1 MKGEATLEIQEL
13 YQFDAIALKAKLE
26 SRELNISEV
35 VRHYKAVMERKN
47 PQLNA
52 VVHYIE
58 EPVNTDGYFRGLPF
72 LIKDL
77 NAVQGHPLSYGS
89 KVMEGFE
96 AKGDDEIVKRF
107 RRGGLT
113 FIGKSNTPEFGFTP
127 ATESVH
133 LGFTKNPWNNK
144 YSPGGSSGGAA
155 AAVAAGMVPFAHA
168 SDGGG
173 SIRIPASNCGLFGLK
188 PTRGRTPFS
197 MHLNSLA
204 VSHGVTKS
212 VRDSAALLDL
222 LEGPQKGDLFATPA
236 KEDRY
241 AGISH
246 DNLGSLKIAYMADFG
261 KEMPIQTD
269 VQRAIRHTAELCE
282 SLGHEVEIAYPD
294 FDLHRF
300 MDAFVTVWVV
310 GGALAVQGAAK
321 MNGVKPNDQNLEKML
336 STLIKKAEGYT
347 AMEYEQARMFLA
359 TESVKF
365 HSFFDQYDVLLHP
378 VNSKSALPL
387 GCYNGEEKTIDEILA
402 VSAEYAHLS
411 PVANVTGQ
419 PAMSVPLYWN
429 EENVPIGSH
438 FTGKF
443 GDERTLLKLASQLEE
458 ARPWW
463 QKYNEII

>member
-1 MKGEATLEIQEL
+1 MEIREL
-13 YQFDAIALKAKLE
+13 HQFDAIALKERVERK
-26 SRELNISEV
+26 ELKMEDVIE
-35 VRHYKAVMERKN
+35 HYQSVMERKN
-47 PQLNA
+47 PDLNA
-52 VVHYIE
+52 VVHKIE
-58 EPVNTDGYFRGLPF
+58 EPINDKGYFHGLPF

-77 NAVQGHPLSYGS
+77 NAVQGHPLTYGS

-96 AKGDDEIVKRF
+96 ASWDDEIVKRF
-107 RRGGLT
+107 KRGGLT
-113 FIGKSNTPEFGFTP
+113 VIGKSNTPEFGFTP

-133 LGFTKNPWNNK
+133 LGFTKNPWNEK

-155 AAVAAGMVPFAHA
+155 AAVASGMVPFAHA

-212 VRDSAALLDL
+212 VRDSAALLDI
-222 LEGPQKGDLFATPA
+222 LEGPQKGDLFATPS
-236 KEDRY
+236 KGSPY
-241 AGISH
+241 LNLTH
-246 DNLGSLKIAYMADFG
+246 DDLPPLKVAYMADFG
-261 KEMPIQTD
+261 ELMKIDQD
-269 VQRAIRHTAELCE
+269 VQQAIRETAELCE
-282 SLGHEVEIAYPD
+282 SLGHHVEIAYPD

-300 MDAFVTVWVV
+300 MEAFVTVWVV
-310 GGALAVQGAAK
+310 GGALAVKGAAR
-321 MNGVKPNDQNLEKML
+321 MNNRVPGDGNVEKML
-336 STLIKKAEGYT
+336 STLIEKAERYS
-347 AMEYEQARMFLA
+347 ALEYEQARMFLA
-359 TESVKF
+359 TESIKF
-365 HSFFDQYDVLLHP
+365 HQFFDQYDVLLHP

-429 EENVPIGSH
+429 KENVPIGSH
-438 FTGKF
+438 FTGRF
-443 GDERTLLKLASQLEE
+443 GDEKTLLKLAAQLEN

-463 QKYNEII
+463 HKYNEIV

>member
-1 MKGEATLEIQEL
+1 MVLEIREIHQYDAVALKEKIERQEL
-13 YQFDAIALKAKLE
+13 KVTEII
-26 SRELNISEV
+26 N
-35 VRHYKAVMERKN
+35 HYKAVIDRKN
-47 PQLNA
+47 PDLNA
-52 VVHYIE
+52 VVHFIN
-58 EPVNTDGYFRGLPF
+58 EPLNEQGYFRGLPF

-89 KVMEGFE
+89 KIMEGFE
-96 AKGDDEIVKRF
+96 ASWDDEIVKRF
-107 RRGGLT
+107 RRGGFT

-133 LGFTKNPWNNK
+133 LGFTKNPWNFM

-155 AAVAAGMVPFAHA
+155 AAVAAGMVPLAHA

-212 VRDSAALLDL
+212 VRDSAALLDI

-236 KEDRY
+236 AGGPY
-241 AGISH
+241 AHKSH
-246 DNLGSLKIAYMADFG
+246 RDLDSLKIAYLADFG
-261 KEMPIQTD
+261 ERMPISGD
-269 VQRAIRHTAELCE
+269 VQDAIMETAKLCE

-294 FDLHRF
+294 LDLNRF
-300 MDAFVTVWVV
+300 MEAFVTVWVV
-310 GGALAVQGAAK
+310 GGALAVKGAARMTGRILNEK
-321 MNGVKPNDQNLEKML
+321 SVEKML
-336 STLIKKAEGYT
+336 STLIGKAEGYT
-347 AMEYEQARMFLA
+347 ALEYEQARMFLA

-365 HSFFDQYDVLLHP
+365 HEFFDHYDVLLHP

-387 GCYNGEEKTIDEILA
+387 GCYNGEENTIEEILA
-402 VSAEYAHLS
+402 VSAQYAHLT
-411 PVANVTGQ
+411 PVANVTGN

-429 EENVPIGSH
+429 KENVPIGSH
-438 FTGKF
+438 FTGRF
-443 GDERTLLKLASQLEE
+443 GDEETLLKLASQLEE

-463 QKYNEII
+463 HKYEEIQ